1 MKIIKSSLSSLKII
15 DMNKETEM
23 KDLETIIKNYKSDC
37 LDGRDISRLAMF
49 IPEER
54 LEEIGVELKEKYKG
68 KHKAIP
74 FTRENVL
81 EQLKDDLDFAF
92 EKALDRRGISASL
105 MFDVIKM
112 WNWILEEGLEDWS
125 DNDYAQYGLP
135 LFKATAVKY
144 GFDNPIG
151 DDYGNEYKY
160 SQEAEY
166 EQGWWY

>member
-15 DMNKETEM
+15 DMNKEIRM
-23 KDLETIIKNYKSDC
+23 KDLETIIKDYKSDC

-68 KHKAIP
+68 KHKVIP

-92 EKALDRRGISASL
+92 EKALDRRGISASC
-105 MFDVIKM
+105 MFEVIKM

-151 DDYGNEYKY
+151 DDYGDEYKY